1 MSHPYKLVGGRSM
14 AAFWA
19 LLTIGTV
26 LAFLGKLDA
35 QFVAFAALLQTF
47 VTARAVA
54 DDYTARKFKN
64 EHPPAH

>member
-1 MSHPYKLVGGRSM
+1 M

-26 LAFLGKLDA
+26 LAFVGKLDA
-35 QFVAFAALLQTF
+35 QFVALAALLQTF

-54 DDYTARKFKN
+54 DDYTARKFTKQ
-64 EHPPAH
+64 HPPGDH